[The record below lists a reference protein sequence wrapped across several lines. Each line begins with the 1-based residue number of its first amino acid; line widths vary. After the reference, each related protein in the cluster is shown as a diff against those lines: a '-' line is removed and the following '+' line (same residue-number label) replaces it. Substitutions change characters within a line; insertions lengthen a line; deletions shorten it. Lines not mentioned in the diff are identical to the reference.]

1 MGIKTRRNNTKNRS
15 LLAKKKSKNRK
26 KSYKKTRESN
36 SISNLKQ
43 RLHLCWNCGK
53 SLIITPTIYVNVYF
67 CDSCRRYWK
76 SGSKVFPV
84 KN

>member
-1 MGIKTRRNNTKNRS
+1 MGIKTKRNNTKNRS
-15 LLAKKKSKNRK
+15 LLAKKSKNPK
-26 KSYKKTRESN
+26 KRSKKTRESK
-36 SISNLKQ
+36 SISNRKQ
-43 RLHLCWNCGK
+43 RIHLCWNCGN

-67 CDSCRRYWK
+67 CESCRRYWK